1 MELPGGDESGT
12 AELELQ
18 SENEDVTAE
27 LEMPSETEGGRAE
40 PEHTQP
46 APHDQIPILHQ
57 SRTQGSEELK
67 IYPNNYGWP
76 NGLAGGDLR
85 YYGPIGTGGT
95 TLHNMG
101 LCPGL
106 TLSPTGGGGFH
117 PPSWKSRVTPGSGVR
132 MVPIFF
138 DF

>member
-1 MELPGGDESGT
+1 MPRGSDTAELELPGGDESGT
-12 AELELQ
+12 AELELP
-18 SENEDVTAE
+18 SENENDTAE
-27 LEMPSETEGGRAE
+27 LEMPSETEGVRAE

-101 LCPGL
+101 LCPRFKKL
-106 TLSPTGGGGFH
+106 AKVRTLISTKTPQ
-117 PPSWKSRVTPGSGVR
+117 PP
-132 MVPIFF
+132 PIMLLS
-138 DF
+138 